1 MIIGLK
7 MKSNDKKITF
17 ISPGLYPFV
26 KGGAE
31 MQSQL
36 LIESLIAR
44 GIDLQ
49 QISLNFKTDSSKL
62 GGHVYLLG
70 FGDKYFLLLSA
81 IIHYFFIK
89 VNKIIFIS
97 QLTGFTFFLILFTRK
112 KYIYLRLSNS
122 EKYFDIDRLF
132 YGKFR
137 FFVHY
142 ILKKKIHSFVS
153 INPLI
158 SEQIGNAGFFQNI
171 YNLNNAVVTNN
182 KVIHNNSFKLV
193 YIARFVPQKNFEFIK
208 VLCQNG
214 LIDKVDLYGQKS
226 EYFTKI
232 HSELIQFP
240 NIYFNETFI
249 DKSTPFNHSRAVLIH
264 PSFVEGT
271 SNAILEALSFGIP
284 VIANNI
290 KANCIFNSDGINGVF
305 LISVDNPLNWI
316 EIILKLKSDLNFYNL
331 ISKNALNYVKNK
343 HNINHIVENLE
354 NFLFNESKLY

>member
-1 MIIGLK
+1 
-7 MKSNDKKITF
+7 MKSNNKNKLTY

-31 MQSQL
+31 KQSHL
-36 LIESLIAR
+36 LTESLIAR
-44 GIDLQ
+44 GVDLQ

-62 GGHVYLLG
+62 GEHIYLLG

-112 KYIYLRLSNS
+112 NNIYLRLSNS

-132 YGKFR
+132 SGKFR
-137 FFVHY
+137 FFVNY
-142 ILKKKIHSFVS
+142 VLKKKIHSFVS

-158 SEQIGNAGFFQNI
+158 SEQIRNSGFSQNI
-171 YNLNNAVVTNN
+171 FNLNNAVVTNN
-182 KVIHNNSFKLV
+182 KVTHNNSFKLV
-193 YIARFVPQKNFEFIK
+193 YIARFVPQKNFEFLK

-214 LIDKVDLYGQKS
+214 LIDKIDLFGQKS

-240 NIYFNETFI
+240 NIYFNETYI
-249 DKSTPFNHSRAVLIH
+249 DKSMPFKNSRSVLIH

-284 VIANNI
+284 VIANDI
-290 KANCIFNSDGINGVF
+290 KANNLFMNNGINGVF
-305 LISVDNPLNWI
+305 LVSVANPHEWM
-316 EIILKLKSDLNFYNL
+316 EIIQKLKNDINFYTLVSN
-331 ISKNALNYVKNK
+331 NALAYVREH
-343 HNINHIVENLE
+343 HNIESIVDKLE
-354 NFLFNESKLY
+354 DIIFDDNK